1 MITVSFE
8 KIIQSNIFHYL
19 LYSLILN
26 LTSLLSLPSLS
37 SPLPCPLSPTSSLP
51 SPLSCPLLGC
61 ATHNGYGVWGQ
72 LVEIIFSTNR
82 RYFHLHLSCSLLR
95 HTFSS
100 SLSLISS
107 INFWIMDTDKSD
119 CCHLQ
124 QHTMLSIPPSL
135 FLFCTV
141 FSFTVFLH
149 PLPRHLIAPL
159 INFYFPHTAFPAP
172 WVNSSTKFW
181 PTVGRIDN
189 VYGDRNLVCTCPPIE
204 VYMAVEA

>member
-19 LYSLILN
+19 LFSLILKP
-26 LTSLLSLPSLS
+26 TSLLSLPLLS
-37 SPLPCPLSPTSSLP
+37 SPLSCPLSPTSSLP
-51 SPLSCPLLGC
+51 SPLPCPLLGC

-82 RYFHLHLSCSLLR
+82 RYFHLPLSSSLLR

-100 SLSLISS
+100 SLSLFSS
-107 INFWIMDTDKSD
+107 INFWIMDKNKSD

-124 QHTMLSIPPSL
+124 QHMMISIPPSL

-141 FSFTVFLH
+141 FLSLSFYTLCHVTLSHHSSISIFPTQHSPLLGWTHQLNFGRQLVESIMCTVTAILCVRAH
-149 PLPRHLIAPL
+149 PLKCI
-159 INFYFPHTAFPAP
+159 
-172 WVNSSTKFW
+172 WQ
-181 PTVGRIDN
+181 
-189 VYGDRNLVCTCPPIE
+189 
-204 VYMAVEA
+204 